1 MCDVC
6 TKLRVMSEHTD
17 DPELVAELEAELV
30 KHQEEAEKQKKLLSD
45 AEKEGPTRTNVN
57 SIWHTIC
64 TGK

>member
-6 TKLRVMSEHTD
+6 TKLRVMVDNSD
-17 DPELVAELEAELV
+17 DPQIIAKLKADLL

-57 SIWHTIC
+57 SIWRTIC